1 MIDTHIHVWN
11 FSKAKYDW
19 LENDTSILNRNY
31 NIDEIEEERKAL
43 DIDKGVLVQA
53 SNRIED
59 TTFMLEVAN
68 ENDWIKGI
76 VGWLPLMDTDACEK
90 IISSQYMHQP
100 LIKGFRH
107 LIHDEA
113 DPRWLLQPQVI
124 RSLQLIAS
132 YNYTY
137 DVVGVL
143 TEHIETVFAV
153 ADKVPGLKMV
163 FDHLNHPPLD
173 GKKPFNTWAELMK
186 QAAANPNLYAKI
198 SGLGTITNKPGLW
211 NENDIQPAVEFAL
224 QHFGE
229 DRCFCGGDWPV
240 SLLAGSYTYTWD
252 VYKGIL
258 EHLLPSSSLT
268 KIYDDNAQNFYRL

>member
-1 MIDTHIHVWN
+1 MTDTHIHIWN
-11 FSKAKYDW
+11 FTKSKYDW
-19 LENDTSILNRNY
+19 LENDTSILKRNY
-31 NIDEIEEERKAL
+31 FISEIEEERRAL
-43 DIDKGVLVQA
+43 GITKGVLVQA

-59 TTFMLEVAN
+59 TNYMLEVAA
-68 ENDWIKGI
+68 ENNWIQGI

-90 IISSQYMHQP
+90 IISSQFIHQP

-113 DPRWLLQPQVI
+113 NARWLLQPQVI

-143 TEHIETVFAV
+143 TEHIETVLQV
-153 ADKVPGLKMV
+153 AEKVPSLKMI

-173 GKKPFNTWAELMK
+173 GKKPFDKWAGLMK
-186 QAAANPNLYAKI
+186 EAAENPFLYAKI
-198 SGLGTITNKPGLW
+198 SVLGTITEKPGLW
-211 NENDIQPAVEFAL
+211 NENDIQPAVEL
-224 QHFGE
+224 VLEHFGD
-229 DRCFCGGDWPV
+229 DRCLCGGDWPV

-258 EHLLPSSSLT
+258 NYLLPPQSLQ
-268 KIYDDNAQNFYRL
+268 KIYDENAAQFYKL